1 MIPLHTRGEN
11 KKNYFAEELMK
22 VLNLCHK
29 CSLKSQV
36 VTAAAKEE
44 HMTIRLNLV
53 QSK

>member
-22 VLNLCHK
+22 APNLCHK
-29 CSLKSQV
+29 CSQRSQV
-36 VTAAAKEE
+36 ETVAPKEE
-44 HMTIRLNLV
+44 HTTIRLNLV